1 MGRIGADTGLANP
14 PVRQTDGLDPDVATL
29 RDLRLS
35 HPDCR
40 LPENKNPQIT
50 QINLRNPRIDC
61 LDLITSFGNNARV
74 YGIKSIV
81 RSSQLSQI

>member
-1 MGRIGADTGLANP
+1 VGRIGADTCLANP

-29 RDLRLS
+29 RDLRPN
-35 HPDCR
+35 HPNCR

-50 QINLRNPRIDC
+50 QINLRNLWIDC

-81 RSSQLSQI
+81 RSSHFPKI